1 MKLTNFFYNF
11 LNKIF
16 FKNIIL
22 RDIYF
27 IIIILYV
34 VFSNSFR
41 INMQINS

>member
-22 RDIYF
+22 SDIYF
-27 IIIILYV
+27 IIIFLYV
-34 VFSNSFR
+34 VFCNLFR
-41 INMQINS
+41 INM